1 MWKIINKTRV
11 RSIADLTANGVWLI
25 NYTYSRY
32 YSKCLKFQ
40 SNPSNPSAQ
49 GRLEPKGTVPSL
61 LQPPLHTQDLPPYLK
76 KSKGSLSCQLHT
88 RHKSTPL
95 PCKVQKNKRW
105 DLVRKERINKS
116 KAICLLISRR
126 RQPLSASGGGT
137 HILLDAAGTHMSY
150 WVTVTHNLN

>member
-32 YSKCLKFQ
+32 CSKCLKFQ
-40 SNPSNPSAQ
+40 SNPSDPSAQ

-76 KSKGSLSCQLHT
+76 NQRVPFPANSIQGLKTHLSLVKCRKTKG
-88 RHKSTPL
+88 
-95 PCKVQKNKRW
+95 
-105 DLVRKERINKS
+105 
-116 KAICLLISRR
+116 
-126 RQPLSASGGGT
+126 G
-137 HILLDAAGTHMSY
+137 IL
-150 WVTVTHNLN
+150 